1 MIPLEILRP
10 VYTEADNSLNENLS
24 QKITIFVDWF
34 KPHTQIRNTDN
45 GTTYTTLKVVIP
57 PDQDIRQTDL
67 IAWPQG
73 LTEAEFATKGRW
85 LSVLSWYLPK
95 DANGNIHHI
104 EVTA

>member
-10 VYTEADNSLNENLS
+10 IYTEADNSLNEGLS
-24 QKITIFVDWF
+24 QKITIFVHWF

-45 GTTYTTLKVVIP
+45 NAVYTTLKAVIP

-73 LTEAEFATKGRW
+73 LSETEFATKGRW
-85 LSVLSWYLPK
+85 LSILSWYPPR
-95 DANGNIHHI
+95 DADGEIHHI
-104 EVTA
+104 EVEA